1 MQSSYSV
8 IKNSSVLNG
17 SNKMQISTD
26 YEAKRINNEYLNEVA
41 IEYEDSSIIDSYKNI
56 GEGILKSAKNQK
68 EQILVKAY
76 SEAEIIEKDAYEKA
90 HKQGLQN
97 GYEDGYKDGYKESY
111 EKHMI
116 QVKEEGEE
124 IRQSANSLLMK
135 AKLEY
140 EEYLSV
146 KKEEIV
152 ELAYN
157 MAESIVKEKLE
168 RGTGLNSFIESIIE
182 KSRET
187 KTFIIKCNGI
197 HTKELEKNILSWKR
211 QFALNGEIFILE
223 DETMTPG
230 NAVIEKENGK
240 AIVGIDIGFERLREQ
255 LF

>member
-17 SNKMQISTD
+17 SNKMQINTS
-26 YEAKRINNEYLNEVA
+26 YEAKSISNETLNEVS
-41 IEYEDSSIIDSYKNI
+41 IECEDYSIIDSYKNI
-56 GEGILKSAKNQK
+56 GEGIIKNAKIQK
-68 EQILVKAY
+68 QQILESAY
-76 SEAEIIEKDAYEKA
+76 NEAKFIEREAYEKA
-90 HKQGLQN
+90 HKQGLEN
-97 GYEDGYKDGYKESY
+97 GYEDGYKDSY

-135 AKLEY
+135 AKEEY
-140 EEYLSV
+140 EKYLAL
-146 KKEEIV
+146 KTEEIIQ
-152 ELAYN
+152 LAYN

-168 RGTGLNSFIESIIE
+168 RETGLNSFVESIIE

-197 HTKELEKNILSWKR
+197 HVEELGKSIEYWKR
-211 QFALNGEIFILE
+211 QFALSGEIFILE
-223 DETMTPG
+223 DGIMTPG
-230 NAVIEKENGK
+230 NAVVEKENGK